1 MAASLARY
9 PGLDLPVYGREVP
22 VIIHRGE
29 LIATTFGDAD
39 TFIRRIDLSP
49 WPGKENSLRQ
59 ILDYADESLLEI
71 ASNCGAVVVKHQW
84 GLQELGH
91 EVKTPDYR
99 VPEGHRLVAEVEVVR
114 HPLVKAAPLYP
125 TREQEADIDNAVR
138 LHRESK
144 MEKGEPYPND
154 ITPDQFGRGASLT
167 HGNRLH
173 LLDLD
178 LIFSSNPV
186 AEQ

>member
-9 PGLDLPVYGREVP
+9 PGLDLPVYEREVP
-22 VIIHRGE
+22 VVVDKGG
-29 LIATTFGDAD
+29 LIATTYGDAD
-39 TFIRRIDLSP
+39 TFVRRIDLGP
-49 WPGKENSLRQ
+49 WRDEESSLRE

-71 ASNCGAVVVKHQW
+71 ASSCGAVVVQHQW
-84 GLQELGH
+84 GLQEIGH
-91 EVKTPDYR
+91 GIKTPDHR

-114 HPLVKAAPLYP
+114 HPLVKASPLYP

-144 MEKGEPYPND
+144 MRKGEPYPSD
-154 ITPDQFGRGASLT
+154 ISPDQFGRGISLT
-167 HGNRLH
+167 YGNRLH

-178 LIFSSNPV
+178 LVFSSNP
-186 AEQ
+186 AAKQ